1 METPVLIIDRS
12 KIISNY
18 REMKD
23 AFPDFHVA
31 YAMKSNSHDSILNL
45 LLQEDADIETAS
57 ISEILHLMELG
68 VKPEKVI
75 FSNPVKPESAIRSA
89 VECGVSTMTFDSLSE
104 LKKFIPYKEFIKPVL
119 RIDVPND
126 GSLWILSGKFGCP
139 KRIWPQIFQFMKDNE
154 IALSGITF
162 HVGSQ
167 CERAATWGRALE
179 EVGEA
184 YIMAETYDLRPEILN
199 IGGGFPIFLGR
210 EIPTVKEIADVVFEA
225 VNQLEKKGIV
235 FEKFYA
241 EPGRFISGSAGTLCT
256 RIIGIGDRDVKGKSE
271 KWVFLDTGVF
281 SGLMETIDGIT
292 YPLYSNGTGEMEQV
306 MLCGPS
312 CDGADKMFK
321 VKIPS
326 PNVGDILYMYGTG
339 AYTTEYS
346 SSFNGIE
353 PPSVTFVDVMENK
366 VENFNFN

>member
-1 METPVLIIDRS
+1 MDTPVLIMDRS
-12 KIISNY
+12 KIVSNY

-23 AFPDFHVA
+23 SFPDFHVA
-31 YAMKSNSHDSILNL
+31 YAMKSNSHDDVLNL

-57 ISEILHLMELG
+57 IAEIQHLIRLG
-68 VKPEKVI
+68 VRPEKII
-75 FSNPVKPESAIRSA
+75 FSNPVKPETAIRSA
-89 VECGVSTMTFDSLSE
+89 VECGVFTMTFDSLSE

-119 RIDVPND
+119 RIDVVNE

-139 KRIWPQIFQFMKDNE
+139 KRIWPQIFQYMKDNE
-154 IALSGITF
+154 IPLSGITF

-167 CERAATWGRALE
+167 CERAATWGKAIAQ
-179 EVGEA
+179 VGEA
-184 YIMAETYDLRPEILN
+184 VIMAENYDLKPEILN

-210 EIPTVKEIADVVFEA
+210 EIPGVKEIADVVYDAINE
-225 VNQLEKKGIV
+225 LEDKGII

-256 RIIGIGDRDVKGKSE
+256 RIIGVGDRDVKGQGE

-292 YPLYSNGTGEMEQV
+292 YPLYSNGIGEPETV

-321 VKIPS
+321 AVLPS
-326 PNVGDILYMYGTG
+326 PKVGDIIYMYGTG
-339 AYTTEYS
+339 AYTMAYS
-346 SSFNGIE
+346 SNFNGIE
-353 PPSVTFVDVMENK
+353 PPSVSFVDALENK
-366 VENFNFN
+366 VENFKLN